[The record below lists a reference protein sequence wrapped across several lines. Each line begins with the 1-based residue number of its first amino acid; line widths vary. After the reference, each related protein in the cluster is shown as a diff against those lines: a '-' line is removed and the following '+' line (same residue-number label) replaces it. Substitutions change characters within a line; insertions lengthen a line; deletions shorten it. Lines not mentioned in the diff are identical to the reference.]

1 MLRLYNNEQ
10 GDIMAYKLSKWDLSQ
25 LYSGYDSP
33 ELENAFDMIEE
44 QVASFEGVRNKLT
57 PEISTEQFM
66 DVMKA
71 DETSTRIAN
80 KLYSFAGLSFTADTQ
95 DQKAQA
101 LQARVMQFLAENQNR
116 TLFFS
121 LWWKEL
127 DDANA
132 ERLMDASGDY
142 RYYLEAMRLYK
153 PHTLSEAEEKIINLK
168 NVTGVSAL
176 GNLYD
181 SITNRYVYKMKVGGK
196 EKEMTAGELYSYRYS
211 TDPAVRAASYQSQF
225 KVLSADGNIL
235 GQIYQTIL
243 RDWHSENINLR
254 KFKNSIAPRN
264 LSNDVPDE
272 AVEALLSVAR
282 KNVGI
287 FQRYFKM
294 KAKHLG
300 MKKIRRYD
308 IYAPLAASKKTY
320 EWDTAV
326 NMVLDA
332 FQGFSPKVA
341 ELAKRVFDQNRI
353 DSEVRKGKRGGAFC
367 WGFLPEETPYVLVN
381 YQGNSREVAT
391 LAHELGHAIHAMLAE
406 HHSTYT
412 FHSSLPLAETASTFA
427 EMVLIDKLLTEE
439 KDESVRRDI
448 LFKQMDDAY
457 ATIMRQSYFAL
468 FEKTA
473 HELTQ
478 KNASVDDLA
487 NAYLENLKE
496 QFGDSLE
503 LSDEFKWEWVGIPHI
518 YQTPFYVYAYAF
530 GQLLVLALYQQ
541 FKAEGES
548 FKPKYLKILSAG
560 GSESPERIL
569 SEAGINIRDAK
580 FWQGGFDVLEK
591 LVTELEK
598 LPVEKA
604 KRDAKSVKSKAAK
617 PAAKKTVKKSVKKAV
632 AKKVVKA
639 KKKK

>member
-1 MLRLYNNEQ
+1 
-10 GDIMAYKLSKWDLSQ
+10 MAYKLSKWDLSQ

-44 QVASFEGVRNKLT
+44 QVASFEGVRNKLI
-57 PEISTEQFM
+57 PDISTEQFM

-132 ERLMDASGDY
+132 KRLMDVSGDY

-181 SITNRYVYKMKVGGK
+181 SITSRYMFKLKVGGK

-225 KVLSADGNIL
+225 KVLAEDGNIL
-235 GQIYQTIL
+235 GQIYQTIV

-282 KNVGI
+282 KNTGI

-320 EWDTAV
+320 DWNTAV

-427 EMVLIDKLLTEE
+427 EMVLIDKLLSEE

-530 GQLLVLALYQQ
+530 GQLLVYALYQQ

-560 GSESPERIL
+560 GSEAPEKIL
-569 SEAGINIRDAK
+569 SEAGINIRDPK

-591 LVTELEK
+591 LVSELEK
-598 LPVEKA
+598 LPVEKKPA
-604 KRDAKSVKSKAAK
+604 ARKAAK
-617 PAAKKTVKKSVKKAV
+617 PAKKTTAKKPAAKKVIKKTSVKK
-632 AKKVVKA
+632 KK
-639 KKKK
+639 